1 MQLLFLLSVCTQ
13 QTQGLKNTKQD
24 GGGGGGLKQ
33 LTTKSSICE
42 NATTPP
48 WQFEWSWTKK
58 KTWYTRKKIKGGLS
72 MCFFYVHL

>member
-1 MQLLFLLSVCTQ
+1 MFLQLLFLLSVCTQ

-24 GGGGGGLKQ
+24 GGGGGLKQ

-48 WQFEWSWTKK
+48 
-58 KTWYTRKKIKGGLS
+58 
-72 MCFFYVHL
+72 

>member
-1 MQLLFLLSVCTQ
+1 MFLQLLFLLSVCTQ

-48 WQFEWSWTKK
+48 
-58 KTWYTRKKIKGGLS
+58 
-72 MCFFYVHL
+72 